1 MKSTLLKLRFLYL
14 GFKNIKKLNIGDEV
28 IYKNKKYSLSSYKYT
43 DTNWLDYWSMVNI
56 SSKEYEVHST
66 NDFKKI
72 MSWKNIKNSI
82 YGSYRFYMVNWYS
95 IMLKNLKITDIFKAD
110 YKTFIH
116 LKNKPVFFKKYRE

>member
-1 MKSTLLKLRFLYL
+1 LRFLYL

-56 SSKEYEVHST
+56 SSKEYEVHSI

-82 YGSYRFYMVNWYS
+82 QGSYKFYMTNWYS
-95 IMLKNLKITDIFKAD
+95 IMLKNLKIKDIFKI
-110 YKTFIH
+110 KNLIKGSFNKI
-116 LKNKPVFFKKYRE
+116 LKL

>member
-1 MKSTLLKLRFLYL
+1 VKSTLLKLRFLYL

-56 SSKEYEVHST
+56 SSKEYEVHSI

-82 YGSYRFYMVNWYS
+82 QGSYKFYMTNWYS
-95 IMLKNLKITDIFKAD
+95 IMLKNLKIKDIFKAD
-110 YKTFIH
+110 YKTFIQ
-116 LKNKPVFFKKYRE
+116 LKSKPVFFKKYRE